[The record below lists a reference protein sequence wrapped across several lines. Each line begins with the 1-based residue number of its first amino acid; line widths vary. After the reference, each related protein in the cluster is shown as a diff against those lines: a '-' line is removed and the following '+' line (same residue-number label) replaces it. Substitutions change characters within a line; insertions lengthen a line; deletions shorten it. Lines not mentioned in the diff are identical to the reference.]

1 MDKFI
6 QKCITSY
13 KPYHLFFL
21 LCTNQC
27 LIYIHF
33 QPTLNTLQTLFKLDK
48 YVAFNL
54 NIQI

>member
-21 LCTNQC
+21 LSTNQC

-48 YVAFNL
+48 
-54 NIQI
+54 

>member
-27 LIYIHF
+27 LIIHF

-48 YVAFNL
+48 
-54 NIQI
+54 